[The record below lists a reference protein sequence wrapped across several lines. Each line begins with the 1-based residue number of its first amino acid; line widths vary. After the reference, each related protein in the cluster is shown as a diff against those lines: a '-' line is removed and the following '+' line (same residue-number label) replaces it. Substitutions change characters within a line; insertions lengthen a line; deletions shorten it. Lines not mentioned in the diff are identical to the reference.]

1 MTDPGA
7 TADYYE
13 TLQVSPHA
21 DVDTI
26 QRVFRHLAKRYHPDN
41 AESGHPE
48 RFRELVEAFEVLS
61 NPELR
66 ARYDV
71 KYAERT
77 ERAWRVFDQDSALN
91 DVETD
96 RHIRASL
103 LAILYTARRADSE
116 RPGLGEVDL
125 ERMLGCPETHMR
137 FHIWYLK
144 ENGLVKRMDNG
155 MLAIT
160 AAGVDVVLNGGGPIR
175 RGVHLLDSGEEP
187 AKAAPEKAADK
198 TTSEDAA

>member
-1 MTDPGA
+1 MTNPGA
-7 TADYYE
+7 AADYYE
-13 TLQVSPHA
+13 TLQVSQHA

-48 RFRELVEAFEVLS
+48 RFRELAEAFEVLS
-61 NPELR
+61 DPEQR

-77 ERAWRVFDQDSALN
+77 QRAWRVFDQDSALN

-116 RPGLGEVDL
+116 KPGLGEVDL

-160 AAGVDVVLNGGGPIR
+160 AGGVDVVLNEGGPVR
-175 RGVHLLDSGEEP
+175 RPIHLLDSGEEP
-187 AKAAPEKAADK
+187 GEPEPERAVG
-198 TTSEDAA
+198 

>member
-7 TADYYE
+7 ADYYE
-13 TLQVSPHA
+13 ILQVSPHA
-21 DVDTI
+21 DEDTI

-41 AESGHPE
+41 TESGNPA
-48 RFRELVEAFEVLS
+48 RFRDLVEAFEVLS
-61 NPELR
+61 DPEQR
-66 ARYDV
+66 ARFDV
-71 KYAERT
+71 VHAERT
-77 ERAWRVFDQDSALN
+77 QRNWRVFDQETALN
-91 DVETD
+91 DVEAD

-103 LAILYTARRADSE
+103 LAILYTARRTDAE
-116 RPGLGEVDL
+116 RPGLGELDL

-144 ENGLVKRMDNG
+144 ENGLIKRMDNG

-160 AAGVDVVLNGGGPIR
+160 ASGVDVVLSGGGPVR

-187 AKAAPEKAADK
+187 AKAEPAQAAEE
-198 TTSEDAA
+198 TTNEDAA

>member
-7 TADYYE
+7 AADYYE

-21 DVDTI
+21 DADTI

-48 RFRELVEAFEVLS
+48 RFRELAEAFEVLS
-61 NPELR
+61 DPEQR

-77 ERAWRVFDQDSALN
+77 QRAWRVFDQDSALN

-103 LAILYTARRADSE
+103 LAILYTARRADAE
-116 RPGLGEVDL
+116 RPGMGEVDL
-125 ERMLGCPETHMR
+125 ERLLGCPETHMR
-137 FHIWYLK
+137 FHVWYLK
-144 ENGLVKRMDNG
+144 ENGLVHRMDNG

-160 AAGVDVVLNGGGPIR
+160 ASGVDLVLNGGGPVR
-175 RGVHLLDSGEEP
+175 RGVHLLDSGERP
-187 AKAAPEKAADK
+187 ADAARQQGAGE
-198 TTSEDAA
+198 TTKEDAA